1 MPLFQ
6 AAARLCLYQA
16 IKALDPVGNYFLLL
30 ITANCQK
37 DTQRLQPLLLA
48 PTRPGASPPYYDP
61 SLASFRQM
69 RPDFRPGAVL
79 VEALMRRSAKRLTL
93 VGAASKLFFVASQ
106 LDLHGI
112 ENS

>member
-16 IKALDPVGNYFLLL
+16 IKALDPVGNCFLLP

-48 PTRPGASPPYYDP
+48 THDRATHRRPTIHLWR
-61 SLASFRQM
+61 SFRANAARFQAM
-69 RPDFRPGAVL
+69 SRFG
-79 VEALMRRSAKRLTL
+79 RSFDAPFGETVDARW
-93 VGAASKLFFVASQ
+93 S
-106 LDLHGI
+106 GI
-112 ENS
+112 